1 MRSKRILG
9 VVSAIMMLGVCAVP
23 AYADSE
29 AEIPEYSADKS
40 ILTTDTSAPSL
51 SFDMKDWERYIKV
64 TPDGEKISV
73 GASQEK
79 TYAYQGA
86 SLKITATQPN
96 DISDYCTFASLI
108 RDDDKNLVYPGSDSE
123 DAPYITMGVEIDAKD
138 FGMTCFD
145 GCMISFKYRIN
156 QDAQGKLMG
165 DSVFAFPCTEEYKK
179 VTSNSVQLEI
189 NTDASNNVT
198 QYATARNACRRAC
211 SGRA

>member
-23 AYADSE
+23 VYADSE

-73 GASQEK
+73 GVSQEK

-96 DISDYCTFASLI
+96 DISDYCTFATPRI
-108 RDDDKNLVYPGSDSE
+108 LV
-123 DAPYITMGVEIDAKD
+123 
-138 FGMTCFD
+138 
-145 GCMISFKYRIN
+145 
-156 QDAQGKLMG
+156 
-165 DSVFAFPCTEEYKK
+165 
-179 VTSNSVQLEI
+179 
-189 NTDASNNVT
+189 
-198 QYATARNACRRAC
+198 
-211 SGRA
+211 

>member
-86 SLKITATQPN
+86 SLKITAT
-96 DISDYCTFASLI
+96 
-108 RDDDKNLVYPGSDSE
+108 
-123 DAPYITMGVEIDAKD
+123 
-138 FGMTCFD
+138 
-145 GCMISFKYRIN
+145 
-156 QDAQGKLMG
+156 
-165 DSVFAFPCTEEYKK
+165 
-179 VTSNSVQLEI
+179 
-189 NTDASNNVT
+189 
-198 QYATARNACRRAC
+198 
-211 SGRA
+211 

>member
-123 DAPYITMGVEIDAKD
+123 DAPYITMGVEIDA
-138 FGMTCFD
+138 
-145 GCMISFKYRIN
+145 
-156 QDAQGKLMG
+156 
-165 DSVFAFPCTEEYKK
+165 
-179 VTSNSVQLEI
+179 
-189 NTDASNNVT
+189 
-198 QYATARNACRRAC
+198 
-211 SGRA
+211 